1 MACATRSTRAA
12 HHAGNS
18 CREARGTP
26 PAPSCG
32 LALFLLFLRGRKDLP
47 IPMVQTYDAPTMS
60 ATPTD
65 AAAGVDTLLDV
76 RDLSISFD
84 TPEGRA
90 RAVDRVSF
98 SLRPGETLGLVGE
111 SGCGK
116 TVSALALMRLVQTPP
131 GRIDGGEIIFK
142 GRDLLKTTERE
153 MQRIRGNEISMVFQE
168 PMTSLNPVFT
178 CGYQVEEAVLLH
190 QKVGKREAAERTL
203 EMLSLVKIPDPKRIA
218 KSYPHQLSGGMRQ
231 RVMIAMALSCNPSLL
246 VADEPTTALDVTIQA
261 QILDLLQSLQ
271 EELGMAVLMITHD
284 LGVIAETC
292 RRVVVMY
299 AGKVMEIASVN
310 DLFSDARHPY
320 TIGLRE
326 SIPRF
331 AQKGERLKVIPGKV
345 PDPLDFPRGCRFS
358 DRCKYAEY
366 RCDNEEIELREIS
379 TGHWIR
385 CWKDVQGG

>member
-1 MACATRSTRAA
+1 
-12 HHAGNS
+12 
-18 CREARGTP
+18 
-26 PAPSCG
+26 
-32 LALFLLFLRGRKDLP
+32 
-47 IPMVQTYDAPTMS
+47 MVQTYDPQTMS
-60 ATPTD
+60 VTRTDTEPAT
-65 AAAGVDTLLDV
+65 DTLLEV

-90 RAVDRVSF
+90 RAVEGVSF
-98 SLRPGETLGLVGE
+98 SVGPGETLGLVGE

-116 TVSALALMRLVQTPP
+116 TVTALALMRLVQTPP
-131 GRIDGGEIIFK
+131 GRVDRGEIIFK
-142 GRDLLKTTERE
+142 GRDLLKLSERE
-153 MQRIRGNEISMVFQE
+153 MQKIRGNEISMVFQE

-203 EMLSLVKIPDPKRIA
+203 EMLALVRIPDPKRVA

-261 QILDLLQSLQ
+261 QILELLQMLQ
-271 EELGMAVLMITHD
+271 EEMGMAVLMITHD

-299 AGKVMEIASVN
+299 AGKVMEVASVE
-310 DLFSDARHPY
+310 DLFHGARHPY
-320 TIGLRE
+320 TMGLRE

-331 AQKGERLKVIPGKV
+331 ARKGERLKVIPGRV
-345 PDPLDFPRGCRFS
+345 PDPLDFPAGCRFS

-366 RCDNEEIELREIS
+366 RCDNEEIALREI
-379 TGHWIR
+379 GKDHWIR
-385 CWKDVQGG
+385 CWKDIDRG